1 VHRRE
6 GGVHSEP
13 YRAPPWPNS
22 VAPMGSA
29 GQRGALSIL
38 LASVWLKGAVVAV
51 SPPRRGVV
59 GEAERATVSLPAA
72 ASPPAPLSFALNN
85 TINSRTRSVISADAR
100 ALYVDGEPWYPVSG
114 EIHYARVPAAQWE
127 EALLRMKAGGVDTL
141 SVYVFWIHHEELE
154 GQFDF
159 SGRRDIR
166 HFMQLAAACGLKVML
181 RAGPWCHGEV
191 RNGGHPDWL
200 QAMGSQFK
208 LRQKD
213 PQYLSYVSRFF
224 AQLGAQLEG
233 LWWSDGGPIVWCQLE
248 NETGDWQY
256 LLALKDIASRHGF
269 APVAFARTG
278 WPAPYSPKATPGHPA
293 LPVPADL
300 PLLPFFSGCETSSF
314 DSTSQPARVSQPRS
328 SHHSIMSL
336 PCCLARAWVQ
346 ILTTTGRM
354 RWSRHRSTL
363 QSTLRWKAATYSA
376 TRKSLP
382 RQCGEAST
390 VCRR

>member
-1 VHRRE
+1 
-6 GGVHSEP
+6 
-13 YRAPPWPNS
+13 
-22 VAPMGSA
+22 MGSA

-166 HFMQLAAACGLKVML
+166 
-181 RAGPWCHGEV
+181 
-191 RNGGHPDWL
+191 
-200 QAMGSQFK
+200 QFIH
-208 LRQKD
+208 D
-213 PQYLSYVSRFF
+213 
-224 AQLGAQLEG
+224 
-233 LWWSDGGPIVWCQLE
+233 DC
-248 NETGDWQY
+248 
-256 LLALKDIASRHGF
+256 
-269 APVAFARTG
+269 ARG
-278 WPAPYSPKATPGHPA
+278 N
-293 LPVPADL
+293 
-300 PLLPFFSGCETSSF
+300 
-314 DSTSQPARVSQPRS
+314 R
-328 SHHSIMSL
+328 
-336 PCCLARAWVQ
+336 
-346 ILTTTGRM
+346 
-354 RWSRHRSTL
+354 
-363 QSTLRWKAATYSA
+363 
-376 TRKSLP
+376 
-382 RQCGEAST
+382 
-390 VCRR
+390 